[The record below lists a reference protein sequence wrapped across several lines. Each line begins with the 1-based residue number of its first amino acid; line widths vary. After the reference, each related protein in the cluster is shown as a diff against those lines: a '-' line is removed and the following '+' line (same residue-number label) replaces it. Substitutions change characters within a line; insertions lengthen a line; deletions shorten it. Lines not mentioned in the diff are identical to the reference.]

1 MTQKGNNQT
10 YKTFSVDILSVDN
23 MGRIITK
30 GNKDFDFGILLPQYI
45 LFDGCSI
52 PLDASIDFIE
62 KALLKDKTLEVKPLR
77 IIEKQKSKI
86 AFVSINVNGVNELK
100 KELNS
105 LHEGKPY
112 KVTIYDENETYYSVR
127 VNDTIFRGYIEKA
140 SLDKAEYNIGD
151 SISAILYKVGKTPF
165 DYFVFIPNVEGIDI
179 LAVSDA
185 ERTEEEAN
193 LVFKEMF
200 TDLEREIMPEEDVN
214 FSKAILQMYPNTT
227 RKDTFLNDL
236 KNLYVR
242 YDARLRY
249 TIDSLNR
256 TKPTYFADCVYWA
269 KYYQNEDKECIVLFN
284 ANDLI
289 INIVFDSNELI
300 IKNIFY
306 NRTNKEA
313 IKIMETHRNAC
324 LKLDGSKL
332 HIVKLSKIMAY
343 IQPISNKI
351 RTFDSAKVSHVTKTR
366 NQ

>member
-179 LAVSDA
+179 LVVSDA

-242 YDARLRY
+242 YD
-249 TIDSLNR
+249 
-256 TKPTYFADCVYWA
+256 
-269 KYYQNEDKECIVLFN
+269 
-284 ANDLI
+284 DL
-289 INIVFDSNELI
+289 
-300 IKNIFY
+300 
-306 NRTNKEA
+306 T
-313 IKIMETHRNAC
+313 
-324 LKLDGSKL
+324 
-332 HIVKLSKIMAY
+332 
-343 IQPISNKI
+343 
-351 RTFDSAKVSHVTKTR
+351 
-366 NQ
+366 